1 MDMGLNKILFFAFCS
16 IFASNLHSQKDTLV
30 VNLKAFSLSFSKVN
44 DFSKGYSS
52 ILITDSLGTR
62 NIRSL
67 TDVLKFNSFIYFK
80 ENGLGMVSSPSFRGT
95 SAAHTAVIWNG
106 ININSQLNG
115 QVDFNAISSNS
126 YDKITVRSG
135 GGSVLFGSGA
145 IGGTVHLDNL
155 INFSKE
161 EKHKVLANYGSFNT
175 QHISYDYVKSNNK
188 SFLNIGLGYNKS
200 DNDFS
205 YLDSNLTNEN
215 GRYLN
220 YNFDVNYGYKLNE
233 NHQFKIYSST
243 FFGDRNLSRTLNAPS
258 NDGYEDINSKNLL
271 EWNFAL
277 SSKEVI
283 TSRISY
289 IFEKFKYFDN
299 NQNKSIFSDG
309 NTQRKIGQIDYNN
322 SISRKLKLNAILG
335 FESIDAWGSS
345 FGSNTRNI
353 FSNILSLNH
362 QLTKKLSYGV
372 QIRQDIQS
380 DFESPFLYSLGIEQQ
395 FNQNYTLS
403 INTSKNFRIPTF
415 NDLYWEPGGNINLR
429 PEESYQFEIGN
440 AISLKNI
447 SLQINGFYIRSSDL
461 IQWIPNPSGI
471 WSPKNTNETRN
482 LGIEFSVNYKT
493 SIKDHFIG
501 INANYSYTDAKD
513 LETKQQLIS
522 VPKNRLNG
530 LVNYQHK
537 NWSAFYQ
544 LLFNDDVQ
552 FLVDTIPAFQVSN
565 IGVTYELSTLKSK
578 PNIGFVINNIYNT
591 KYQNTLNRPMPGI
604 NFQIT
609 TTINF

>member
-1 MDMGLNKILFFAFCS
+1 MNLKGLFIFALPI
-16 IFASNLHSQKDTLV
+16 IFASNLYSQRDSVV
-30 VNLKAFSLSFSKVN
+30 VNLNAFSLSISKVN
-44 DFSKGYSS
+44 DFSKGYSA
-52 ILITDSLGTR
+52 ILISDSLVNR

-67 TDVLKFNSFIYFK
+67 TDILKFNSFIYFK

-95 SAAHTAVIWNG
+95 SASHTAVIWNG

-115 QVDFNAISSNS
+115 QVDFNAISANS
-126 YDKITVRSG
+126 YDNITVRSG

-145 IGGTVHLDNL
+145 IGGSIHLDNL
-155 INFSKE
+155 IQFSKQ
-161 EKHKVLANYGSFNT
+161 EKHKLLANYGSFNT
-175 QHISYDYVKSNNK
+175 QHINYDYVKATDK
-188 SFLNIGLGYNKS
+188 SFINVGLGYNAS
-200 DNDFS
+200 DNDFK
-205 YLDSNLTNEN
+205 YLGSNLTNEN
-215 GRYLN
+215 GSYLN
-220 YNFDVNYGYKLNE
+220 YNFDVNYGYKINKK
-233 NHQFKIYSST
+233 HQLKIYSST
-243 FFGDRNLSRTLNAPS
+243 FFADRNLSRTLNAPS

-299 NQNKSIFSDG
+299 NQNKSNFSDG

-322 SISRKLKLNAILG
+322 SFSTKVKLNAILG
-335 FESIDAWGSS
+335 FESVTASGSS
-345 FGSNTRNI
+345 FDTNTRNI
-353 FSNILSLNH
+353 LSGVVSLNH
-362 QLTKKLSYGV
+362 QLTKKISYGV
-372 QIRQDIQS
+372 QLRQDVQN
-380 DFESPFLYSLGIEQQ
+380 DFDSPFLYSLGIEQK
-395 FNQNYTLS
+395 FSEKYTLS
-403 INTSKNFRIPTF
+403 FNTSKNFRIPTF
-415 NDLYWEPGGNINLR
+415 NDLYWQPGGNINLK
-429 PEESYQFEIGN
+429 PEDSYQFEIGN

-447 SLQINGFYIRSSDL
+447 SFQVNGFYIKSSHL
-461 IQWIPNPSGI
+461 IQWIPNPSGV
-471 WSPKNTNETRN
+471 WSPTNTDETRN
-482 LGIEFSVNYKT
+482 LGIEFSANYKT
-493 SIKDHFIG
+493 SIKDHFIV
-501 INANYSYTDAKD
+501 INANYAYTDAKD
-513 LETKQQLIS
+513 LETNQQLIS

-530 LVNYQHK
+530 FVNYQYK

-565 IGVTYELSTLKSK
+565 VGVEYEISTLKSN
-578 PNIGFVINNIYNT
+578 PNLGFVINNIYNT

>member
-1 MDMGLNKILFFAFCS
+1 MNLKGLFIFALPI
-16 IFASNLHSQKDTLV
+16 IFASNVYSQRDSVV
-30 VNLKAFSLSFSKVN
+30 VNLNAFSLSISKVN
-44 DFSKGYSS
+44 DFSKGYSA
-52 ILITDSLGTR
+52 ILISESLVNR

-67 TDVLKFNSFIYFK
+67 TDILKFNSFIYFK

-95 SAAHTAVIWNG
+95 SASHTAVIWNG

-115 QVDFNAISSNS
+115 QVDFNAISANS
-126 YDKITVRSG
+126 YDNITVRSG

-145 IGGTVHLDNL
+145 IGGSIHLDNL
-155 INFSKE
+155 IQFSKQ
-161 EKHKVLANYGSFNT
+161 EKHKLLANYGSFNT
-175 QHISYDYVKSNNK
+175 QHINYEYVKATDK
-188 SFLNIGLGYNKS
+188 SFINVKLGYNSS
-200 DNDFS
+200 DNDFK

-215 GRYLN
+215 GSYLN
-220 YNFDVNYGYKLNE
+220 YNFDVNYGYKINE
-233 NHQFKIYSST
+233 KHQLKIYSST

-299 NQNKSIFSDG
+299 NQNKSNFSDG

-322 SISRKLKLNAILG
+322 SFSRKLKLNAILG
-335 FESIDAWGSS
+335 FESVTASGSS
-345 FGSNTRNI
+345 FDTNTRNI
-353 FSNILSLNH
+353 LSGVVSLNH

-372 QIRQDIQS
+372 QLRQDVQN
-380 DFESPFLYSLGIEQQ
+380 DFDSPFLYSLGIEQK
-395 FNQNYTLS
+395 FSENYTLS
-403 INTSKNFRIPTF
+403 FNASKNFRIPTF
-415 NDLYWEPGGNINLR
+415 NDLYWQPGGNINLK
-429 PEESYQFEIGN
+429 PEDSYQFEIGN

-447 SLQINGFYIRSSDL
+447 SLQVNGFYIKSLDL
-461 IQWIPNPSGI
+461 IQWIPNSSGV
-471 WSPKNTNETRN
+471 WSPTNTDETRN
-482 LGIEFSVNYKT
+482 LGIEFSANYKT
-493 SIKDHFIG
+493 SIKDHFIV

-513 LETKQQLIS
+513 LETNQQLIS
-522 VPKNRLNG
+522 VPKNRFNG
-530 LVNYQHK
+530 FVNYEYK

-565 IGVTYELSTLKSK
+565 VGVEYEISTLKSN
-578 PNIGFVINNIYNT
+578 PNIGFVINNIFNT

-609 TTINF
+609 TNINF

>member
-1 MDMGLNKILFFAFCS
+1 MNLKGLFIFALPI
-16 IFASNLHSQKDTLV
+16 IFASNLYSQRDSVV
-30 VNLKAFSLSFSKVN
+30 VNLNAFSLSISKVN
-44 DFSKGYSS
+44 DFSKGYSA
-52 ILITDSLGTR
+52 ILISDSLVNR

-67 TDVLKFNSFIYFK
+67 TDILKFNSFIYFK

-95 SAAHTAVIWNG
+95 SASHTAVIWNG

-115 QVDFNAISSNS
+115 QVDFNAISANS
-126 YDKITVRSG
+126 YDNITVRSG

-145 IGGTVHLDNL
+145 IGGSIHLDNL
-155 INFSKE
+155 IQFSKQ
-161 EKHKVLANYGSFNT
+161 EKHKLLANYGSFNT
-175 QHISYDYVKSNNK
+175 QHINYDYVKATDK
-188 SFLNIGLGYNKS
+188 SFINVGLGYNAS
-200 DNDFS
+200 DNDFK
-205 YLDSNLTNEN
+205 YLGSNLTNEN
-215 GRYLN
+215 GSYLN
-220 YNFDVNYGYKLNE
+220 YNFDVNYGYKINKK
-233 NHQFKIYSST
+233 HQLKIYSST
-243 FFGDRNLSRTLNAPS
+243 FFADRNLSRTLNAPS

-299 NQNKSIFSDG
+299 NQNKSNFSDG

-322 SISRKLKLNAILG
+322 SFSTKLKLNAILG
-335 FESIDAWGSS
+335 FESVTASGSS
-345 FGSNTRNI
+345 FDTNTRNI
-353 FSNILSLNH
+353 LSGVVSLNH

-372 QIRQDIQS
+372 QLRQDVQN
-380 DFESPFLYSLGIEQQ
+380 DFDSPFLYSLGIEQK
-395 FNQNYTLS
+395 FSEKYTLS
-403 INTSKNFRIPTF
+403 FNTSKNFRIPTF
-415 NDLYWEPGGNINLR
+415 NDLYWQPGGNINLK
-429 PEESYQFEIGN
+429 PEDSYQFEIGN

-447 SLQINGFYIRSSDL
+447 SFQVNGFYIKSSHL
-461 IQWIPNPSGI
+461 IQWIPNPSGV
-471 WSPKNTNETRN
+471 WSPTNTDETRN
-482 LGIEFSVNYKT
+482 LGIEFSANYKT
-493 SIKDHFIG
+493 SIKDHFIV
-501 INANYSYTDAKD
+501 INANYAYTDAKD
-513 LETKQQLIS
+513 LETNQQLIS

-530 LVNYQHK
+530 FVNYQYK

-565 IGVTYELSTLKSK
+565 VGVEYEISTLKSN
-578 PNIGFVINNIYNT
+578 PNLGFVINNIYNT

>member
-1 MDMGLNKILFFAFCS
+1 MNLKGLFIFALPI
-16 IFASNLHSQKDTLV
+16 IFASNLYSQRDSVV
-30 VNLKAFSLSFSKVN
+30 VNLNAFSLSISKVN
-44 DFSKGYSS
+44 DFSKGYSA
-52 ILITDSLGTR
+52 ILISNSLVNR

-67 TDVLKFNSFIYFK
+67 TDILKFNSFIYFK

-95 SAAHTAVIWNG
+95 SASHTALIWNG

-115 QVDFNAISSNS
+115 QVDFNAISANS
-126 YDKITVRSG
+126 YDNITVRSG

-145 IGGTVHLDNL
+145 IGGSIHLDNL
-155 INFSKE
+155 IQFSKQ
-161 EKHKVLANYGSFNT
+161 EKHKLLANYGSFNT
-175 QHISYDYVKSNNK
+175 QHINYDYVKATHK
-188 SFLNIGLGYNKS
+188 SFMNVGLGYNSS
-200 DNDFS
+200 DNDFK
-205 YLDSNLTNEN
+205 YLGSNLTNEN
-215 GRYLN
+215 GSYLN
-220 YNFDVNYGYKLNE
+220 YNFDVNNGYKINE
-233 NHQFKIYSST
+233 KHQLKIYSST
-243 FFGDRNLSRTLNAPS
+243 FFANRNLSRTLNAPS

-299 NQNKSIFSDG
+299 NQNKSNFSDG

-322 SISRKLKLNAILG
+322 SFYRKLKLNAILG
-335 FESIDAWGSS
+335 FESVTASGSS
-345 FGSNTRNI
+345 FDTNTRNI
-353 FSNILSLNH
+353 ISGVVSLNH

-372 QIRQDIQS
+372 QLRQDVQN
-380 DFESPFLYSLGIEQQ
+380 DFDSPFLYSLGIEQN
-395 FNQNYTLS
+395 FSENYTLS

-415 NDLYWEPGGNINLR
+415 NDLYWQPGGNINLK
-429 PEESYQFEIGN
+429 PEDSYQFEIGN

-447 SLQINGFYIRSSDL
+447 SLQVNGFYIKSSDL
-461 IQWIPNPSGI
+461 IQWIPNPSRV
-471 WSPKNTNETRN
+471 WSPTNTDETRN
-482 LGIEFSVNYKT
+482 LGIEFSANYKT
-493 SIKDHFIG
+493 SIKDHFIV
-501 INANYSYTDAKD
+501 INVNYSYTDAKD
-513 LETKQQLIS
+513 LETNQQLIS

-530 LVNYQHK
+530 FVNYGHK

-552 FLVDTIPAFQVSN
+552 FLVDTIPSFQVSN
-565 IGVTYELSTLKSK
+565 VGVEYEISTLKSS
-578 PNIGFVINNIYNT
+578 PNIGFVINNIHNT

-609 TTINF
+609 TNINF

>member
-1 MDMGLNKILFFAFCS
+1 MNLKGLFIFALPI
-16 IFASNLHSQKDTLV
+16 IFASNLYSQRDSVV
-30 VNLKAFSLSFSKVN
+30 VNLNAFSLSISKVN
-44 DFSKGYSS
+44 DFSKGYSA
-52 ILITDSLGTR
+52 ILISDSLVNR

-67 TDVLKFNSFIYFK
+67 TDILKFNSFIYFK

-95 SAAHTAVIWNG
+95 SASHTAVIWNG

-115 QVDFNAISSNS
+115 QVDFNAISANS
-126 YDKITVRSG
+126 YDNISVRSG

-145 IGGTVHLDNL
+145 IGGSIHLDNL
-155 INFSKE
+155 IQFSKQ
-161 EKHKVLANYGSFNT
+161 EKHKLLVNYGSFNT
-175 QHISYDYVKSNNK
+175 QHINYDYVKATDK
-188 SFLNIGLGYNKS
+188 SFINIGLGYNAS
-200 DNDFS
+200 DNDFK
-205 YLDSNLTNEN
+205 YLGSNLTNEN
-215 GRYLN
+215 GSYLN
-220 YNFDVNYGYKLNE
+220 YNFDVNYGYKINKK
-233 NHQFKIYSST
+233 HQLKIYSST
-243 FFGDRNLSRTLNAPS
+243 FFADRNLSRTLNAPS

-299 NQNKSIFSDG
+299 NQNKSNFSDG

-322 SISRKLKLNAILG
+322 SFSTKLKLNAILG
-335 FESIDAWGSS
+335 FESVTASGSS
-345 FGSNTRNI
+345 FDTNTRNI
-353 FSNILSLNH
+353 LSGVVSLNH

-372 QIRQDIQS
+372 QLRQDVQN
-380 DFESPFLYSLGIEQQ
+380 DFDSPFLYSLGIEQK
-395 FNQNYTLS
+395 FSEKYTLS
-403 INTSKNFRIPTF
+403 FNTSKNFRIPTF
-415 NDLYWEPGGNINLR
+415 NDLYWQPGGNINLK
-429 PEESYQFEIGN
+429 PEDSYQFEIGN
-440 AISLKNI
+440 VISLKNI
-447 SLQINGFYIRSSDL
+447 SLQVNGFYIKSSHL
-461 IQWIPNPSGI
+461 IQWIPNPSGV
-471 WSPKNTNETRN
+471 WSPTNTDETRN
-482 LGIEFSVNYKT
+482 LGIEFSANYKT
-493 SIKDHFIG
+493 SIKDHFIV
-501 INANYSYTDAKD
+501 INANYAYTDAKD
-513 LETKQQLIS
+513 LETNQQLIS

-530 LVNYQHK
+530 FVNYQYK

-565 IGVTYELSTLKSK
+565 VGVEYEISTLKSN
-578 PNIGFVINNIYNT
+578 PNLGFVINNIYNT

>member
-1 MDMGLNKILFFAFCS
+1 MNLKGLFIFALPI
-16 IFASNLHSQKDTLV
+16 IFASNLYSQRDSVV
-30 VNLKAFSLSFSKVN
+30 VNLNAFSLSISKVN
-44 DFSKGYSS
+44 DFSKGYSA
-52 ILITDSLGTR
+52 ILISDSLVNR

-67 TDVLKFNSFIYFK
+67 TDILKFNSFIYFK

-95 SAAHTAVIWNG
+95 SASHTAVIWNG

-115 QVDFNAISSNS
+115 QVDFNAISANS
-126 YDKITVRSG
+126 YDNISVRSG

-145 IGGTVHLDNL
+145 IGGSIHLDNL
-155 INFSKE
+155 IQFSKQ
-161 EKHKVLANYGSFNT
+161 EKHKLLVNYGSFNT
-175 QHISYDYVKSNNK
+175 QHINYDYVKATDK
-188 SFLNIGLGYNKS
+188 SFINIGLGYNAS
-200 DNDFS
+200 DNDFK
-205 YLDSNLTNEN
+205 YLGSNLTNEN
-215 GRYLN
+215 GSYLN
-220 YNFDVNYGYKLNE
+220 YNFDVNYGYKINKK
-233 NHQFKIYSST
+233 HQLKIYSNT
-243 FFGDRNLSRTLNAPS
+243 FFADRNLSRTLNAPS

-299 NQNKSIFSDG
+299 NQNKSNFSDG

-322 SISRKLKLNAILG
+322 SFSTKLKLNAILG
-335 FESIDAWGSS
+335 FESVTASGSS
-345 FGSNTRNI
+345 FDTNTRNI
-353 FSNILSLNH
+353 LSGVVSLNH

-372 QIRQDIQS
+372 QLRQDVQN
-380 DFESPFLYSLGIEQQ
+380 DFDSPFLYSLGIEQK
-395 FNQNYTLS
+395 FSEKYTLS
-403 INTSKNFRIPTF
+403 FNTSKNFRIPTF
-415 NDLYWEPGGNINLR
+415 NDLYWQPGGNINLK
-429 PEESYQFEIGN
+429 PEDSYQFEIGN

-447 SLQINGFYIRSSDL
+447 SFQVNGFYIKSSYL
-461 IQWIPNPSGI
+461 IQWIPNPSGV
-471 WSPKNTNETRN
+471 WSPTNTDETRN
-482 LGIEFSVNYKT
+482 LGIEFSANYKT
-493 SIKDHFIG
+493 SIKDHFIV
-501 INANYSYTDAKD
+501 INANYAYTDAKD
-513 LETKQQLIS
+513 LETNQQLIS

-530 LVNYQHK
+530 FVNYQYK

-565 IGVTYELSTLKSK
+565 VGVEYEISTLKSN
-578 PNIGFVINNIYNT
+578 PNLGFVINNIYNT

>member
-1 MDMGLNKILFFAFCS
+1 MNLKGLFIFALPI
-16 IFASNLHSQKDTLV
+16 IFASNLYSQRDSVV
-30 VNLKAFSLSFSKVN
+30 VNLNAFSLSISKVN
-44 DFSKGYSS
+44 DFSKGYSA
-52 ILITDSLGTR
+52 ILISDSLVNR

-67 TDVLKFNSFIYFK
+67 TDILKFNSFIYFK

-95 SAAHTAVIWNG
+95 SASHTAVIWNG

-115 QVDFNAISSNS
+115 QVDFNAISANS
-126 YDKITVRSG
+126 YDNISVRSG

-145 IGGTVHLDNL
+145 IGGSIHLDNL
-155 INFSKE
+155 IQFSKQ
-161 EKHKVLANYGSFNT
+161 EKHKLLVNYGSFNT
-175 QHISYDYVKSNNK
+175 QHINYDYVKATDK
-188 SFLNIGLGYNKS
+188 SFINIGLGYNAS
-200 DNDFS
+200 DNDFK
-205 YLDSNLTNEN
+205 YLGSNLTNEN
-215 GRYLN
+215 GSYLN
-220 YNFDVNYGYKLNE
+220 YNFDVNYGYKINKK
-233 NHQFKIYSST
+233 HQLKIYSST
-243 FFGDRNLSRTLNAPS
+243 FFADRNLSRTLNAPS

-299 NQNKSIFSDG
+299 NQNKSNFSDG

-322 SISRKLKLNAILG
+322 SFSTKLKLNAILG
-335 FESIDAWGSS
+335 FESVTASGSS
-345 FGSNTRNI
+345 FDTNTRNI
-353 FSNILSLNH
+353 LSGVVSLNH

-372 QIRQDIQS
+372 QLRQDVQN
-380 DFESPFLYSLGIEQQ
+380 DFDSPFLYSLGIEQK
-395 FNQNYTLS
+395 FSEKYTLS
-403 INTSKNFRIPTF
+403 FNTSKNFRIPTF
-415 NDLYWEPGGNINLR
+415 NDLYWQPGGNINLK
-429 PEESYQFEIGN
+429 PEDSYQFEIGN

-447 SLQINGFYIRSSDL
+447 SFQVNGFYIKSSYL
-461 IQWIPNPSGI
+461 IQWIPNPSGV
-471 WSPKNTNETRN
+471 WSPTNTDETRN
-482 LGIEFSVNYKT
+482 LGIEFSANYKT
-493 SIKDHFIG
+493 SIKDHFIV
-501 INANYSYTDAKD
+501 INANYAYTDAKD
-513 LETKQQLIS
+513 LETNQQLIS

-530 LVNYQHK
+530 FVNYQYK

-565 IGVTYELSTLKSK
+565 VGVEYEISTLKSN
-578 PNIGFVINNIYNT
+578 PNLGFVINNIYNT

>member
-1 MDMGLNKILFFAFCS
+1 MNLKGLFIFALPI
-16 IFASNLHSQKDTLV
+16 IFASNLYSQRDSVV
-30 VNLKAFSLSFSKVN
+30 VNLNAFSLSISKVN
-44 DFSKGYSS
+44 DFSKGYSA
-52 ILITDSLGTR
+52 ILISDSLVNR

-67 TDVLKFNSFIYFK
+67 TDILKFNSFIYFK

-95 SAAHTAVIWNG
+95 SASHTAVIWNG

-115 QVDFNAISSNS
+115 QVDFNAISANS
-126 YDKITVRSG
+126 YDNITVRSG

-145 IGGTVHLDNL
+145 IGGSIHLDNL
-155 INFSKE
+155 IQFSKQ
-161 EKHKVLANYGSFNT
+161 EKHKLLANYGSFNT
-175 QHISYDYVKSNNK
+175 QHINYDYVKATDK
-188 SFLNIGLGYNKS
+188 SFINVGLGYNAS
-200 DNDFS
+200 DNDFK
-205 YLDSNLTNEN
+205 YLGSNLTNEN
-215 GRYLN
+215 GSYLN
-220 YNFDVNYGYKLNE
+220 YNFDVNYGYKINKK
-233 NHQFKIYSST
+233 HQLKIYSNT
-243 FFGDRNLSRTLNAPS
+243 FFADRNLSRTLNAPS

-299 NQNKSIFSDG
+299 NQNKSNFSDG

-322 SISRKLKLNAILG
+322 SFSTKLKLNAILG
-335 FESIDAWGSS
+335 FESVTASGSS
-345 FGSNTRNI
+345 FDTNTRNI
-353 FSNILSLNH
+353 LSGVVSLNH

-372 QIRQDIQS
+372 QLRQDVQN
-380 DFESPFLYSLGIEQQ
+380 DFDSPFLYSLGIEQK
-395 FNQNYTLS
+395 FSEKYILS
-403 INTSKNFRIPTF
+403 FNTSKNFRIPTF
-415 NDLYWEPGGNINLR
+415 NDLYWQPGGNINLK
-429 PEESYQFEIGN
+429 PEDSYQFEIGN

-447 SLQINGFYIRSSDL
+447 SFQVNGFYIKSSYL
-461 IQWIPNPSGI
+461 IQWIPNPSGV
-471 WSPKNTNETRN
+471 WSPTNTDETRN
-482 LGIEFSVNYKT
+482 LGIEFSANYKT
-493 SIKDHFIG
+493 SIKDHFIV
-501 INANYSYTDAKD
+501 INANYAYTDAKD
-513 LETKQQLIS
+513 LETNQQLIS

-530 LVNYQHK
+530 FVNYQYK

-565 IGVTYELSTLKSK
+565 VGVEYEISTLKSN
-578 PNIGFVINNIYNT
+578 PNLGFVINNIYNT

>member
-1 MDMGLNKILFFAFCS
+1 MGLNKILIFAFCS
-16 IFASNLHSQKDTLV
+16 IFVSNLYSQKDTLV
-30 VNLKAFSLSFSKVN
+30 VNLKSFSLSFSKVN

-52 ILITDSLGTR
+52 ILITDSLITR

-95 SAAHTAVIWNG
+95 NAAQTAVIWNG

-126 YDKITVRSG
+126 YDNITVRSG

-155 INFSKE
+155 VNFSKE

-175 QHISYDYVKSNNK
+175 QHISYDHVKSNDK

-215 GRYLN
+215 GNYLN

-233 NHQFKIYSST
+233 NHQLKIYSST
-243 FFGDRNLSRTLNAPS
+243 FFGNRNLSRTLNAPS

-299 NQNKSIFSDG
+299 NQNKSNFSDG

-335 FESIDAWGSS
+335 FESIEASGSS
-345 FGSNTRNI
+345 FSTNTRNI
-353 FSNILSLNH
+353 LSNVLSLNH
-362 QLTKKLSYGV
+362 QLTQKLSYGV
-372 QIRQDIQS
+372 QLRQDIQN

-403 INTSKNFRIPTF
+403 FNTSKNFRIPTF
-415 NDLYWEPGGNINLR
+415 NDLYWEPGGNVNLK

-447 SLQINGFYIRSSDL
+447 SLQVNGFYISSSDL
-461 IQWIPNPSGI
+461 IQWVPNLSGV
-471 WSPKNTNETRN
+471 WSPTNTNETRN
-482 LGIEFSVNYKT
+482 LGIEFSANYKT
-493 SIKDHFIG
+493 SIKNHFVT

-513 LETKQQLIS
+513 LETNQQLIS

-530 LVNYQHK
+530 LVNYQRK

-544 LLFNDDVQ
+544 FLFNDDVQ

-565 IGVTYELSTLKSK
+565 VGVAYELSTLNGS
-578 PNIGFVINNIYNT
+578 PNIGFVIKNMYNT

-609 TTINF
+609 TNINF

>member
-16 IFASNLHSQKDTLV
+16 IFASNLHSQKDTVV

-52 ILITDSLGTR
+52 ILITDSLVTR

-67 TDVLKFNSFIYFK
+67 TDILKFNSFIYFK

-200 DNDFS
+200 ENDFN
-205 YLDSNLTNEN
+205 YLGSNLTNEN
-215 GRYLN
+215 GSYLN

-233 NHQFKIYSST
+233 NHQLKIYSNT

-283 TSRISY
+283 TSRFSY

-299 NQNKSIFSDG
+299 NKNKSIFSDG

-335 FESIDAWGSS
+335 FESIDASGSS
-345 FGSNTRNI
+345 FGSSTRNI
-353 FSNILSLNH
+353 LSNILSLNH
-362 QLTKKLSYGV
+362 QLTKKLSYGI
-372 QIRQDIQS
+372 QIRQDIQN

-429 PEESYQFEIGN
+429 PEASYQFEIGN
-440 AISLKNI
+440 VISLKNI
-447 SLQINGFYIRSSDL
+447 SLQVNGFYISSSDL
-461 IQWIPNPSGI
+461 IQWIPNASGI
-471 WSPKNTNETRN
+471 WSPTNTNETRN
-482 LGIEFSVNYKT
+482 LGIEFSANYKT
-493 SIKDHFIG
+493 SIKDYFIT

-513 LETKQQLIS
+513 LETNQQLIS
-522 VPKNRLNG
+522 VPKNRLIG
-530 LVNYQHK
+530 LINYQRK

-565 IGVTYELSTLKSK
+565 IGVTYELSTLKSN
-578 PNIGFVINNIYNT
+578 PNIGFVINNIHNT